1 LEEHNVKESRQPEV
15 DKHIT
20 SPGQRLCAYIIDA
33 IIAIIPAM
41 VVSFV
46 AGAAM
51 LPFLLFITYP
61 SPAAGTS
68 AYLGYSSYSY
78 MVSEQHPTY
87 SYKVTGTNN
96 VEEISEKAIREAL
109 NKQHKTVSPSVSIM
123 AILGLAFYLLYS
135 TVCTLVLGGQTI
147 GKKIMHIRV
156 QHTNERKPTIGT
168 FLCRELLGKVIIN
181 SIPVFP
187 LISVLTILFTKEH
200 KALHDMLSD
209 TIVVEA

>member
-187 LISVLTILFTKEH
+187 LISVLTILFTK
-200 KALHDMLSD
+200 
-209 TIVVEA
+209 